1 VKLCKKLVRA
11 VAAAALSAAV
21 TAACGGGKSTPSAAS
36 TTLPASST
44 TPSSVEAEGPTAP
57 YTWVRDT
64 KAALSLGGGPT
75 TTISG
80 VLPPSQGSLTWTI
93 AGTSEAANGA
103 PVAKVWTSTNATAWR
118 ATPLSGPNVAS
129 QAMSVVHWQTSTI
142 VVGAVGSGG
151 TERAAAWIAP
161 SPSGPYVEVP
171 VTDDQVGSS
180 LIEVTGG
187 SLGVFALGTSGGQ
200 IALWSSTNGLDWTS
214 SDSFDDLVATSV
226 DPHVDAVLAVGNNVY
241 AAGSVVNGTET
252 DAALWTSADG
262 INWHRVESAQ
272 AAFGGPGDRSITGL
286 AQLGSGLVAVGG
298 IRTAG
303 AWSPA
308 SWISPDGASWSQP
321 SEAFPMGARPHEDVD
336 GSIARAVSAV
346 GTLQTTTQLFAVGGS
361 SGAQRVWQSSNGVS
375 WTEIPFPPGAAA
387 SADWQASLVGAE
399 GATTVVADS
408 DPGQPYVLTYGPGGW
423 SEPSSNPHVFGTVEP
438 VAQPVSLTTVGNH
451 LTLVVDVDTPPQAI
465 GESSTTR
472 TVLITTDGRAWQS
485 GAGGALTGP
494 ASLPPGATAAVRFK
508 GRWVA
513 VGRAAGADATS
524 AATTNPS
531 DLGVY
536 WNSPDGVHWSDR
548 GPLDTRPGIGPQD
561 PTGVCVTAGFASQ
574 VVAVGSG
581 DQFPAGQKD
590 LAWASTDGT
599 HWIPAEIDPPT
610 LAGGSQEMTGCLT
623 TASGLV
629 AYGATTAT
637 SGNTTPA
644 LWKSQTGLRWARQDD
659 GLGSGTASPL
669 TYVAHSGSRW
679 VAVAAQP
686 AGAGMSASGLWLSQ
700 DGGSTWLPVDTL
712 GSPWQVTG
720 PAQLDLA
727 GFTADGPV
735 VIGTVDGRLAVWL
748 GSATATPQLA
758 PVTGVVPP
766 TT

>member
-1 VKLCKKLVRA
+1 VILRRNFLRA
-11 VAAAALSAAV
+11 VAFAALGAAV
-21 TAACGGGKSTPSAAS
+21 TASCGGGKNPPSAAS
-36 TTLPASST
+36 TTLPATST
-44 TPSSVEAEGPTAP
+44 TPTSVEAQGPTAP

-80 VLPPSQGSLTWTI
+80 VLPPTPGSPTWI
-93 AGTSEAANGA
+93 VAGTSEAANGGSI
-103 PVAKVWTSTNATAWR
+103 AKVWTSTNATAWTE
-118 ATPLSGPNVAS
+118 TPLSAPNVAS
-129 QAMSVVHWQTSTI
+129 QAMSAVQWNTSTI
-142 VVGAVGSGG
+142 VVGAVGPGG
-151 TERAAAWIAP
+151 TERAAAWIAS
-161 SPSGPYVEVP
+161 SPTGPYAQAP
-171 VTDDQVGSS
+171 VTGNQAGSS

-187 SLGVFALGTSGGQ
+187 SLGMFALGTSGGQ
-200 IALWSSTNGLDWTS
+200 IALWSSTNGLDWTP
-214 SDSFDDLVATSV
+214 SDSFDDLIATSV

-241 AAGSVVNGTET
+241 AAGSVSNGTET

-272 AAFGGPGDRSITGL
+272 AAFGGPGMRSITGL

-346 GTLQTTTQLFAVGGS
+346 GTLQTTTQLLAVGGS
-361 SGAQRVWQSSNGVS
+361 SGAQRVWQSSNGLS
-375 WTEIPFPPGAAA
+375 WSEIPLPLGAAA
-387 SADWQASLVGAE
+387 SADWQASLVGTE

-423 SEPSSNPHVFGTVEP
+423 GEPSSNAHVFGAVEP
-438 VAQPVSLTTVGNH
+438 VAQPVSLTAAGNK

-472 TVLITTDGRAWQS
+472 TVLITTDGSTW
-485 GAGGALTGP
+485 GAASALTGP
-494 ASLPPGATAAVRFK
+494 ASLPSGASAAVRFK

-513 VGRAAGADATS
+513 VGQAAGADATS
-524 AATTNPS
+524 AATDNPS
-531 DLGVY
+531 DLAVY

-561 PTGVCVTAGFASQ
+561 PTGVCVTPGSATQ

-581 DQFPAGQKD
+581 DQFPAGQEA

-599 HWIPAEIDPPT
+599 HWIRAEIDPPT
-610 LAGGSQEMTGCLT
+610 LTGGSQEMTGCLT

-629 AYGATTAT
+629 AYGGTTAS
-637 SGNTTPA
+637 SGITTPA
-644 LWKSQTGLRWARQDD
+644 LWKSQTGLRWARQED

-686 AGAGMSASGLWLSQ
+686 AGVGMSASGLWLSQ

-720 PAQLDLA
+720 TAQLDLA
-727 GFTADGPV
+727 GFAADGPV

-748 GSATATPQLA
+748 GTPAATPQLT
-758 PVTGVVPP
+758 PVDGVEPP
-766 TT
+766 AS